1 MIRDLSETL
10 AALLSRPD
18 LPQGLRQ
25 ALVSFEHPI
34 DTFNPAQPTL
44 NLFLYELKEN
54 RELRSNEPIVRR
66 QNGSALIRRPPMR
79 VDCHYLLTA
88 WPGDQA
94 GSEGALRGHRLLGQA
109 LAALSRH
116 PTIPADVLVGRLRGQ
131 EPPLPMLVA
140 QPDGPANPAEFW
152 SALGSRLRPAIT
164 VCATVALDLFA
175 AEPAALVRA
184 RVLRFPRAD
193 EESVSLDGRVVDETG
208 SGLFDARLELV
219 GTGVRAATDAEGC
232 YRLERVPRGAF
243 TLRVRASGFA
253 VRDEPVVVPDQPPP
267 FAITLHRP

>member
-1 MIRDLSETL
+1 MIRDLSQTL
-10 AALLSRPD
+10 AALLSQPD
-18 LPQGLRQ
+18 LPGELRA

-34 DTFNPAQPTL
+34 DTFNPTQPTL

-66 QNGSALIRRPPMR
+66 QNGSALIRRPPVR
-79 VDCHYLLTA
+79 VDCYYLLTA
-88 WPGDQA
+88 WPGDQT

-109 LAALSRH
+109 LAALARH
-116 PTIPADVLVGRLRGQ
+116 ATIPADVLVGQLRGQ
-131 EPPLPMLVA
+131 QPPLPILAA

-164 VCATVALDLFA
+164 VCATVAMELFE
-175 AEPAALVRA
+175 AEPATLVRT
-184 RVLRFPRAD
+184 RVLRFPPG
-193 EESVSLDGRVVDETG
+193 EEFMTLDGRVVDESG
-208 SGLFDARLELV
+208 NGLFDARVELV
-219 GTGVRAATDAEGC
+219 GTEVRAVTDELGR
-232 YRLERVPRGAF
+232 YRLERVPRAAF

-253 VRDEPVVVPDQPPP
+253 VQDEPIVVPDQPPP

>member
-1 MIRDLSETL
+1 M
-10 AALLSRPD
+10 
-18 LPQGLRQ
+18 
-25 ALVSFEHPI
+25 SFEHPI
-34 DTFNPAQPTL
+34 DTFNPPQPTL

-54 RELRSNEPIVRR
+54 RELRSNEPIVQR
-66 QNGSALIRRPPMR
+66 QNGSALIRRPPVR
-79 VDCHYLLTA
+79 VDCYYLLTA
-88 WPGDQA
+88 WPGDQT
-94 GSEGALRGHRLLGQA
+94 GSEGALQGHRLLGQA
-109 LAALSRH
+109 LAALARH
-116 PTIPADVLVGRLRGQ
+116 PTIPANVLVGRLRGQ

-164 VCATVALDLFA
+164 VCATVAIEPFA

-184 RVLRFPRAD
+184 RVLRFPAG
-193 EESVSLDGRVVDETG
+193 EEFVALDGQVVDETG
-208 SGLFDARLELV
+208 SGLFDARVELV
-219 GTGVRAATDAEGC
+219 GTEVRAVTDELGR

-253 VRDEPVVVPDQPPP
+253 ARDEPVVLPDQPPP

>member
-1 MIRDLSETL
+1 MIRDLSQTL
-10 AALLSRPD
+10 AALLARPD
-18 LPQGLRQ
+18 LPDELRA

-34 DTFNPAQPTL
+34 DTFNPTQPTL

-66 QNGSALIRRPPMR
+66 QNGSALIRRPPVR
-79 VDCHYLLTA
+79 VDCYYLLTA
-88 WPGDQA
+88 WPGDQT
-94 GSEGALRGHRLLGQA
+94 GSEGALRGHRLLSQA
-109 LAALSRH
+109 LAALAGH
-116 PTIPADVLVGRLRGQ
+116 PTIPADVLVGQLRGQ

-164 VCATVALDLFA
+164 VCATVAMELFE

-184 RVLRFPRAD
+184 RVLRFPPD
-193 EESVSLDGRVVDETG
+193 ESVALDGQVVDETG
-208 SGLFDARLELV
+208 SGLFDVRVELV
-219 GTGVRAATDAEGC
+219 GTEVRAVTDELGR
-232 YRLERVPRGAF
+232 YRLQRVPRGAF
-243 TLRVRASGFA
+243 TLRLRASGFA
-253 VRDEPVVVPDQPPP
+253 ARDEPVVLPEQPPP

>member
-1 MIRDLSETL
+1 MIRDLSQTL

-18 LPQGLRQ
+18 LPDELRA

-34 DTFNPAQPTL
+34 DTFNPPQPTI

-66 QNGSALIRRPPMR
+66 QNGSVLIRRPPVR
-79 VDCHYLLTA
+79 VDCYYLLTA
-88 WPGDQA
+88 WPGDQT
-94 GSEGALRGHRLLGQA
+94 GSEGALRGHRLLSQA
-109 LAALSRH
+109 LAALARH
-116 PTIPADVLVGRLRGQ
+116 STIPADVLVGQLSGQ

-152 SALGSRLRPAIT
+152 SALGSRLRPSIT
-164 VCATVALDLFA
+164 VCATVAMELFE

-184 RVLRFPRAD
+184 RVLRFPPG
-193 EESVSLDGRVVDETG
+193 EEFVALDGRVVDETG
-208 SGLFDARLELV
+208 SGLFDARVELV
-219 GTGVRAATDAEGC
+219 GTEVRAVTDALGR
-232 YRLERVPRGAF
+232 YRLERVPRAAF

-253 VRDEPVVVPDQPPP
+253 VHDEPVVVPDRPPP

>member
-1 MIRDLSETL
+1 MIRDLSQTL
-10 AALLSRPD
+10 AALLSTAD
-18 LPQGLRQ
+18 LPEEVREAQ
-25 ALVSFEHPI
+25 VSFEHPI
-34 DTFNPAQPTL
+34 DTFNPSQPTV
-44 NLFLYELKEN
+44 NLFLYELREN
-54 RELRSNEPIVRR
+54 RELRTNAPIVRR
-66 QNGSALIRRPPMR
+66 QNGAALIRRPPIR

-88 WPGDQA
+88 WPGDQT
-94 GSEGALRGHRLLGQA
+94 GSEGALRGHRLLAQA

-116 PTIPADVLVGRLRGQ
+116 TTIPADVLVGQLRGQ

-164 VCATVALDLFA
+164 VCATVAMDVFA

-184 RVLRFPRAD
+184 RVLRFPPG
-193 EESVSLDGRVVDETG
+193 EEFVALHGRVVDESG
-208 SGLFDARLELV
+208 SGLGDARLELL
-219 GTGVRAATDAEGC
+219 GTGVQSVTDAEGR

-253 VRDEPVVVPDQPPP
+253 AQDEPVVVPDQPPP

>member
-1 MIRDLSETL
+1 MIRDLSESL
-10 AALLSRPD
+10 AALLAAPD
-18 LPQGLRQ
+18 LPEELRE

-34 DTFNPAQPTL
+34 DTFNPDRPTL
-44 NLFLYELKEN
+44 NLFLYELKES

-66 QNGSALIRRPPMR
+66 ENGNALIRPPAVR
-79 VDCHYLLTA
+79 VDCYYLLTA
-88 WPGDQA
+88 WPGDQT
-94 GSEGALRGHRLLGQA
+94 GSEGALRGHRLLSQA
-109 LAALSRH
+109 LAALARH
-116 PTIPADVLVGRLRGQ
+116 PTIPADVLVGQLRGQ

-164 VCATVALDLFA
+164 LCATVAMDVFA

-184 RVLRFPRAD
+184 RVLRFPPGEDFVA
-193 EESVSLDGRVVDETG
+193 LDGRVVDETG
-208 SGLFDARLELV
+208 RGLLDARVELL
-219 GTGVRAATDAEGC
+219 GTELRAVTDALGR
-232 YRLERVPRGAF
+232 YRLERVPRAAF

-253 VRDEPVVVPDQPPP
+253 VQDEPVELPDRPPP

>member
-10 AALLSRPD
+10 AALLAAPD
-18 LPQGLRQ
+18 LPAELRE

-34 DTFNPAQPTL
+34 DTFNPDRPTV

-54 RELRSNEPIVRR
+54 RELRSNQPVVRR
-66 QNGSALIRRPPMR
+66 QNGSALIRRPAVR

-88 WPGDQA
+88 WPGDPT
-94 GSEGALRGHRLLGQA
+94 GSEGALRGHRLLSQA
-109 LAALSRH
+109 LAALARH
-116 PTIPADVLVGRLRGQ
+116 PTIPADVLVGQLRGQ

-164 VCATVALDLFA
+164 LCATVAMEAFE

-184 RVLRFPRAD
+184 RVLRFPPGEDFVA
-193 EESVSLDGRVVDETG
+193 LDGRVVDETG
-208 SGLFDARLELV
+208 HGLFDARVELLGAGLQAV
-219 GTGVRAATDAEGC
+219 TDELGH
-232 YRLERVPRGAF
+232 YRLERVPRAAF

-253 VRDEPVVVPDQPPP
+253 VQDQPVVLPEQPPP
-267 FAITLHRP
+267 FAITLRRP